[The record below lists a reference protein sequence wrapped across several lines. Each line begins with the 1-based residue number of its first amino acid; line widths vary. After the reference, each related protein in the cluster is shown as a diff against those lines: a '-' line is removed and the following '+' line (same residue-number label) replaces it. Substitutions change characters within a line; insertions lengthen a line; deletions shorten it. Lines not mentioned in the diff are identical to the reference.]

1 MPCWIEDPGFLGARA
16 ALTCA
21 GARLTAV
28 PIDAEGMNVEA
39 GIEQTPQARLAY
51 VTPSHQYPLG
61 PTLALRRRLALLKWA
76 RQTGAWIL
84 EDDYDSEFRYAGRPL
99 PALQGMDGDDRV
111 IYVGTF
117 SKVLFPA
124 IQIGY
129 IVAPRALVPAFVAAR
144 SLNGHASATLDQAIL
159 CDFMTK
165 GHFVRHL
172 RRMRVIYAKRQ
183 RALVAAAHR
192 ELDRVLDVRASDA
205 GMHLM
210 GWLPPGVDDTAA
222 CHAAAGQGVDVTPLS
237 AYSLQPPSQPAL
249 RLGYTGYSPRQ
260 IWEATR
266 RLATALAHLKR
277 RRSTG

>member
-1 MPCWIEDPGFLGARA
+1 MPGF
-16 ALTCA
+16 
-21 GARLTAV
+21 
-28 PIDAEGMNVEA
+28 
-39 GIEQTPQARLAY
+39 
-51 VTPSHQYPLG
+51 
-61 PTLALRRRLALLKWA
+61 
-76 RQTGAWIL
+76 

-222 CHAAAGQGVDVTPLS
+222 CHAAAGQGVEVTPLS
-237 AYSLQPPSQPAL
+237 AYSLPSHRHNRPCGLVHRRFPAPDLGSHAPPGDSAGAPETTTSNGITIPIRFAAQLPRL
-249 RLGYTGYSPRQ
+249 RFS
-260 IWEATR
+260 
-266 RLATALAHLKR
+266 
-277 RRSTG
+277 RSFR